1 MRILLIEDDELIA
14 QQLVPKLMQQ
24 NYTVDLATDGQSG
37 LEQGEVLPYDLILL
51 DVVLPKIDGIS
62 ICRKL
67 RSQGIKTPILLLTAQ
82 DNSSKKVMG
91 LDAGADDY
99 LTKPFD
105 WQELSARIRALLR
118 RGDTEITPILSWG
131 DLALDP
137 SSCDV
142 IYRQELIAL
151 TPKEYSL
158 LELFLRNPQ
167 RVFSRSVI
175 LDRLWSFE
183 EFPEEKTVNA
193 HIKGLRHKLKKAGL
207 KEDPIETIYGIG
219 YRLRAVE
226 PKQPKTIAQPKA
238 TAAEVEQQAIAATI
252 AVWQRVK
259 RKLESRVEA
268 IARATDA
275 LLNNTLEDEL
285 RQQAITAAHKLAG
298 SLGMFELDEGSRLA
312 KEIEQILECRPPF
325 DSQQKQHLSK
335 LFQAM
340 QQELSSAAQN
350 QVPDF
355 MTVDERLLLLIVEEN
370 KTLGQQFLKET
381 QNWSMRCELV
391 RDSTTAREWI
401 ARQRPEAVLLDLA
414 GKAIA
419 TKEQT
424 LLGELS
430 ACTPPVPVIVF
441 GAKDNL
447 GERVK
452 ISSLGGRGF
461 LPPTMTTPQ
470 ILDVVTE
477 VLARVRRSETKVLAV
492 DDDPLILKALH
503 HILEP
508 WGIEVLT
515 LTDPREFWST
525 LETVMPDLLILDLEM
540 PYINGLEL
548 CRVVRNDLHW
558 ADLPIL
564 FLTVYQ
570 DAATMQQVFEVGAD
584 DYVSKPIVI
593 PELLARINNRLER
606 SQLLRTRAETDM
618 LTGVANRYQFTQEL
632 TKLLQLAQRCHQHL
646 CFTLLDVDNL
656 QQINDRY
663 GHTIGDRALSHLGK
677 LLRKQFSSEDLVA
690 RWGGAK
696 FTIAMYGMTD
706 DEGKSRLSKLLEI
719 LALKPLSIGK
729 NSVAVT
735 FRAAVIQYPQ
745 NGDHLSKLY
754 QTAKALLIKATNKK
768 RIVSLN
774 SKL

>member
-1 MRILLIEDDELIA
+1 MRILLIEDDELIV
-14 QQLVPKLMQQ
+14 QQLVPKLTQQ
-24 NYTVDLATDGQSG
+24 NYTVDVATDGQMG

-51 DVVLPKIDGIS
+51 DLMLPKIDGIS

-67 RSQGIKTPILLLTAQ
+67 RLQGIKTPILLLTAQ
-82 DNSSKKVMG
+82 DNSTKKVMG

-118 RGDTEITPILSWG
+118 RGDTEITPILKWG

-142 IYRQELIAL
+142 TYQKKLIAL
-151 TPKEYSL
+151 TPKEYAL
-158 LELFLRNPQ
+158 LELFLRNRQ

-207 KEDPIETIYGIG
+207 KDDPIETIYGIG
-219 YRLRAVE
+219 YRLRALE

-238 TAAEVEQQAIAATI
+238 TAAEVEQQAIEATI

-259 RKLESRVEA
+259 HKLESRVEA

-275 LLNNTLEDEL
+275 VLKDTLKDEL

-298 SLGMFELDEGSRLA
+298 SLGMFDLDEGSRLA
-312 KEIEQILECRPPF
+312 KEIQQILECSPPF
-325 DSQQKQHLSK
+325 NPQQKQRLSE
-335 LFQAM
+335 LFQAI
-340 QQELSSAAQN
+340 QQELSHASQN

-391 RDSTTAREWI
+391 RDSNTAREWI

-492 DDDPLILKALH
+492 DDDPLILKAIRN
-503 HILEP
+503 ILEP
-508 WGIEVLT
+508 WGIEVVT
-515 LTDPREFWST
+515 LADPREFWST
-525 LETVMPDLLILDLEM
+525 LEAVMPDLLILDLEM
-540 PYINGLEL
+540 PYISGLEL

-558 ADLPIL
+558 AELPIL
-564 FLTVYQ
+564 FLTVHQ

-632 TKLLQLAQRCHQHL
+632 TKLLQLAQRCEQHL
-646 CFTLLDVDNL
+646 CFALLDVDNL
-656 QQINDRY
+656 QKINDRY
-663 GHTIGDRALSHLGK
+663 GQTIGDRALSHLGK
-677 LLRKQFSSEDLVA
+677 LLRKHFSSEDLVA

-696 FTIAMYGMTD
+696 FTLAMYGMTQE
-706 DEGKSRLSKLLEI
+706 EGKSRLSNLLEI
-719 LALKPLSIGK
+719 LAETPISIGK
-729 NSVAVT
+729 DSLAVT

-745 NGDHLSKLY
+745 NGDRLSQLY
-754 QTAKALLIKATNKK
+754 QLTTNH
-768 RIVSLN
+768 
-774 SKL
+774 

>member
-1 MRILLIEDDELIA
+1 MRILLIEDDELVA
-14 QQLVPKLMQQ
+14 QQLVPKLTQQ
-24 NYTVDLATDGQSG
+24 NYTVDVATDGQSG

-51 DVVLPKIDGIS
+51 DVMLPKIDGIS
-62 ICRKL
+62 ICRQL

-82 DNSSKKVMG
+82 DNSTKKVMG

-142 IYRQELIAL
+142 TYRQELIAL
-151 TPKEYSL
+151 TPKEYAL
-158 LELFLRNPQ
+158 LELFLRNRQ

-207 KEDPIETIYGIG
+207 PDDPIETIYGIG
-219 YRLRAVE
+219 YRLRALE
-226 PKQPKTIAQPKA
+226 PQQPKTIAPPKA
-238 TAAEVEQQAIAATI
+238 TAAEVEQQAVEATI

-259 RKLESRVEA
+259 RKLESRVET

-285 RQQAITAAHKLAG
+285 RQQAITEAHKLAG
-298 SLGMFELDEGSRLA
+298 SLGMFDLDQGSRLA
-312 KEIEQILECRPPF
+312 KEIERILECHPPF
-325 DSQQKQHLSK
+325 SPQQKQHLAK

-340 QQELSSAAQN
+340 QQELSSASEN

-370 KTLGQQFLKET
+370 KTLGQQFLEET

-391 RDSTTAREWI
+391 CDSTTAREWI

-461 LPPTMTTPQ
+461 LPTTMTTPQ

-492 DDDPLILKALH
+492 DDDLLILEALRN
-503 HILEP
+503 ILEP
-508 WGIEVLT
+508 WGIEVVT
-515 LTDPREFWST
+515 LADPREFWST

-540 PYINGLEL
+540 PHINGLEL

-558 ADLPIL
+558 AELPIL
-564 FLTVYQ
+564 FLTVHQ

-646 CFTLLDVDNL
+646 CFALLNVDNL

-663 GHTIGDRALSHLGK
+663 GHPIGDRALSHLGK

-696 FTIAMYGMTD
+696 FTVAMYGMTE

-719 LALKPLSIGK
+719 LTQKPVSIGK
-729 NSVAVT
+729 DSVAVT
-735 FRAAVIQYPQ
+735 FKAAVIQYPQ
-745 NGDHLSKLY
+745 NGDRLSQLY
-754 QTAKALLIKATNKK
+754 QTAKALLIRATKKK
-768 RIVSLN
+768 RIVSIEN
-774 SKL
+774 